1 MYICSMLSDKLN
13 NIPKS
18 PGCYLF
24 KNGKDQIIYIGKSK
38 FLPKR
43 VKSYFNKNQKDFKT
57 YMMVS
62 EIKDV
67 EFMCTD
73 DEPQSLLLEDD
84 LIKVYKPKY
93 NMKGKDDRSRRW
105 YVTVS
110 NEEFPKIEVYNS
122 TKLSGE
128 VLLECTNSNT
138 CYLIHGLI
146 YDIFNLRTCSYELTE
161 DNISSEKFKVCLDF
175 HIGRCQGP
183 CISGILK
190 HRYNDM
196 ISDIR
201 KIFNFDFSYVRSK
214 LNRMMKYH
222 SDKYEFELAHNFKV
236 KLDKLS
242 ELESILEPF
251 RVKHYSDLSR
261 KFKEEL
267 GLINSPIT
275 IESFDN
281 SHTSGD
287 CQVSALV
294 RYKNSKPDK
303 SNYRKFNIKT
313 VSGPDDYS
321 SFDEVLN
328 RRFKRLLD
336 EKQELPS
343 LVVID
348 GGKGQLN
355 VAKSVFES
363 LGLLGKIDLISISKD
378 DRHQPKTIHTIDG
391 KSIELVGTSFKHVL
405 GEIQNEVHRFVITF
419 HRNKKTKKL
428 FS

>member
-1 MYICSMLSDKLN
+1 MLLDKLN

-24 KNGKDQIIYIGKSK
+24 KDSKDQIIYVGKSK

-57 YMMVS
+57 YKMVS

-110 NEEFPKIEVYNS
+110 DEEFPKIEVYNS

-146 YDIFNLRTCSYELTE
+146 YDIFNIRTCSYELTE
-161 DNISSEKFKVCLDF
+161 NNISSEKFKVCLDF
-175 HIGRCQGP
+175 HIGRCLGP
-183 CISGILK
+183 CVSGILK

-214 LNRMMKYH
+214 LNRMMKH
-222 SDKYEFELAHNFKV
+222 NSDKYEFELAHNFKI
-236 KLDKLS
+236 KLTKLS
-242 ELESILEPF
+242 ELESLLEPF
-251 RVKHYSDLSR
+251 RVKHYYDLSC

-267 GLINSPIT
+267 GLINLPIT

-391 KSIELVGTSFKHVL
+391 KSIELMGTSFKHVL